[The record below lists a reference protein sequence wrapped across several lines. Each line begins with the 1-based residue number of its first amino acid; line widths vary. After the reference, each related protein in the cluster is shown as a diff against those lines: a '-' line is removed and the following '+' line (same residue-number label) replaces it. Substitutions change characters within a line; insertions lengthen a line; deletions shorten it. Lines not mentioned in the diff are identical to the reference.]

1 MKREKQQVGKQG
13 EDEACFHLKGLG
25 HSIVARNWRNAHK
38 EIDIVSLNGEGLHI
52 VEVKSRTAPTAAE
65 PETSVDLSKQRKL
78 AAAARAFLHS
88 DLCRSLG
95 RPDME
100 VFFDIVTVVFDTDGT
115 HIEYYQQAF
124 IPTYV

>member
-13 EDEACFHLKGLG
+13 EDEACFYLKRLG
-25 HSIVARNWRNAHK
+25 QTIVARNWRNAHR
-38 EIDIVSLNGEGLHI
+38 EPDIVSLDGDGLHI

-65 PETSVDLSKQRKL
+65 PETSVGRAKQQKL
-78 AAAARAFLHS
+78 AAAARAFLRS

-100 VFFDIVTVVFDTDGT
+100 VFFDIVTVVFDADDT
-115 HIEYYQQAF
+115 HIEYYPQAF